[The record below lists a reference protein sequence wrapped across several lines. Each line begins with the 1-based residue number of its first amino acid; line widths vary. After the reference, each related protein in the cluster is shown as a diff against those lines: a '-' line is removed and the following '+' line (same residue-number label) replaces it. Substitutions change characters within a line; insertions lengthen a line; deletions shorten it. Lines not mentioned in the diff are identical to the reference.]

1 MSDSSEV
8 SPVRQVSWARVAQ
21 SLAWRELAR
30 FFRQRNRVIGAI
42 GTPLFM
48 WLLFGFGLERSF
60 EVATSENTKTS
71 FLEYYFPGSLVLILM
86 FTAIYTT
93 ISVIEDR
100 QAGFLQGVLIAPVS
114 RHAMVAGKVLGG
126 SIIAMLQGILFL
138 GAALFLDVSWSLSQF
153 STLVGVLFLASMMM
167 TCIGFSFAWKMEST
181 QGFHAIMNLVLMPM
195 WLLSGAFFPV
205 PVSGS
210 GQISQEVLHWM
221 MKVNPLTH
229 VVSLVRNLLYE
240 VRLSE
245 EAFWEPT
252 QRISILVIV
261 VATALFYALALK
273 VCRRPIASD
282 LK

>member
-1 MSDSSEV
+1 MRGGSSKV
-8 SPVRQVSWARVAQ
+8 SFVRVVQ

-48 WLLFGFGLERSF
+48 WLLFGLGLDRSF
-60 EVATSENTKTS
+60 SVATSADTNTS

-100 QAGFLQGVLIAPVS
+100 QAGFLQGGLVAPVS

-126 SIIAMLQGILFL
+126 SFIAMLQGILFL
-138 GAALFLDVSWSLSQF
+138 AAALFLDVSWSLSQF
-153 STLVGVLFLASMMM
+153 ANLVGVLFIASMMM
-167 TCIGFSFAWKMEST
+167 TCVGFSFAWRMEST

-205 PVSGS
+205 PVPGT
-210 GQISQEVLHWM
+210 GQLSQEILHWV

-229 VVSLVRNLLYE
+229 VVALVRDLMYE
-240 VRLSE
+240 DRLSE
-245 EAFWEPT
+245 VDFWVPSLT
-252 QRISILVIV
+252 ISVLVIIV
-261 VATALFYALALK
+261 STVLFYAWALRI
-273 VCRRPIASD
+273 CQRPNSGD

>member
-1 MSDSSEV
+1 MRGGSPKV
-8 SPVRQVSWARVAQ
+8 SFTRVVQ

-48 WLLFGFGLERSF
+48 WLLFGLGLDRSF
-60 EVATSENTKTS
+60 SVATSADTHTS
-71 FLEYYFPGSLVLILM
+71 FLEYYFPGSLVLLLM

-100 QAGFLQGVLIAPVS
+100 QVGFLQGVLVAPVS

-126 SIIAMLQGILFL
+126 SLIAMLQGVLFL
-138 GAALFLDVSWSLSQF
+138 AAALFLDVSWSVSQF
-153 STLVGVLFLASMMM
+153 ATLVGVLFIASMMM
-167 TCIGFSFAWKMEST
+167 TCVGFSFAWRMEST

-205 PVSGS
+205 PVLGT
-210 GQISQEVLHWM
+210 GQLSQEVLHWV
-221 MKVNPLTH
+221 MKFNPLTH
-229 VVSLVRNLLYE
+229 VVALVRDLMYE
-240 VRLSE
+240 DRLSE
-245 EAFWEPT
+245 VDFWVPSLT
-252 QRISILVIV
+252 VSILVIIGS
-261 VATALFYALALK
+261 TALFFVWALR
-273 VCRRPIASD
+273 VCQRPNSGD

>member
-1 MSDSSEV
+1 MSERIARSSFL
-8 SPVRQVSWARVAQ
+8 RVTR

-30 FFRQRNRVIGAI
+30 FFRQRNRGVGAI

-48 WLLFGFGLERSF
+48 WLLFGFGLDQSF
-60 EVATSENTKTS
+60 SVATSADTQTS

-100 QAGFLQGVLIAPVS
+100 QEGFLQGVLVAPVS
-114 RHAMVAGKVLGG
+114 RQAMVAGKVFGG
-126 SIIAMLQGILFL
+126 SVIAMLQGILFL
-138 GAALFLDVSWSLSQF
+138 TAALFLDVNWSVQQF
-153 STLVGVLFLASMMM
+153 VSLVGVLFIASVMM
-167 TCIGFSFAWKMEST
+167 TCVGFSFAWKMEST

-205 PVSGS
+205 P
-210 GQISQEVLHWM
+210 GQNTGQWSQDVLHWV

-229 VVSLVRNLLYE
+229 VVSLVRNLLYQAKL
-240 VRLSE
+240 VE
-245 EAFWEPT
+245 EDFWEPGLKT
-252 QRISILVIV
+252 SILVIL
-261 VATALFYALALK
+261 VATALFYCWALK
-273 VCRRPIASD
+273 VCQRRTSGD

>member
-1 MSDSSEV
+1 MAREV
-8 SPVRQVSWARVAQ
+8 AHVSFVRVTQ
-21 SLAWRELAR
+21 SLAWRELVR

-48 WLLFGFGLERSF
+48 WLLFGFGLDRSF
-60 EVATSENTKTS
+60 TVSMSSEPGTS

-100 QAGFLQGVLIAPVS
+100 QAGFLQGVLVAPVS
-114 RHAMVAGKVLGG
+114 RSSMVAGKVLGG
-126 SIIAMLQGILFL
+126 SLIALLQGILFL
-138 GAALFLDVSWSLSQF
+138 GATLFLDISWSWGQF
-153 STLVGVLFLASMMM
+153 GALIGVLFLASMMM
-167 TCIGFSFAWKMEST
+167 TCVGFSFAWKMEST

-205 PVSGS
+205 PISGT
-210 GQISQEVLHWM
+210 GQVSQELLHWG

-229 VVSLVRNLLYE
+229 VVALVRNLLYE
-240 VRLSE
+240 APLSE
-245 EAFWEPT
+245 KAFWEPLPGT
-252 QRISILVIV
+252 SILVIV
-261 VATALFYALALK
+261 VATFLFFVWALQ
-273 VCRRPIASD
+273 VCKRRTSGD

>member
-1 MSDSSEV
+1 MRGGSPKV
-8 SPVRQVSWARVAQ
+8 SFTRVVQ

-48 WLLFGFGLERSF
+48 WLLFGLGLDRSF
-60 EVATSENTKTS
+60 SVATSADTRTS
-71 FLEYYFPGSLVLILM
+71 FLEYYFPGSLVLLLM

-100 QAGFLQGVLIAPVS
+100 QAGFLQGVLVAPVS

-126 SIIAMLQGILFL
+126 SLIAMLQGVLFL
-138 GAALFLDVSWSLSQF
+138 AAALFLDVSWSVSQF
-153 STLVGVLFLASMMM
+153 ATLVGVLFIASMMM
-167 TCIGFSFAWKMEST
+167 TCVGFSFAWRMEST

-205 PVSGS
+205 PVLGT
-210 GQISQEVLHWM
+210 GQLSQEVLHWV
-221 MKVNPLTH
+221 MKFNPLTH
-229 VVSLVRNLLYE
+229 VVALVRDLMYE
-240 VRLSE
+240 DRLSE
-245 EAFWEPT
+245 VDFWVPSLT
-252 QRISILVIV
+252 ISVLVVIV
-261 VATALFYALALK
+261 STVLFYAWALRI
-273 VCRRPIASD
+273 CQRPNSGD